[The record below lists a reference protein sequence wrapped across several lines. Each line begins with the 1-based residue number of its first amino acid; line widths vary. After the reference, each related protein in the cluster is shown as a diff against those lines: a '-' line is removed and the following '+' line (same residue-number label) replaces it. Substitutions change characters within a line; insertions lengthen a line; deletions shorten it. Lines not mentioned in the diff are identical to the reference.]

1 MGRSPCCAKEGLNRG
16 AWTAHEDKILTEY
29 IKLHGEG
36 KWRNLPKRAG
46 SFILYLTIYRSIITF
61 MYFFSFHFPLEMQIN
76 STLLWTCF
84 CRFKKMWKK
93 L

>member
-46 SFILYLTIYRSIITF
+46 SFILYLTIID
-61 MYFFSFHFPLEMQIN
+61 Q
-76 STLLWTCF
+76 
-84 CRFKKMWKK
+84 
-93 L
+93 